1 MEIIRKNEL
10 QEILD
15 LVKMMS
21 HGKFLITGAA
31 GSGKTFLLNIAGKIL
46 WEQGKKIRY
55 KNMELFPDDKETG
68 DYLSESSDTVY
79 LIDGLDDIYRYKQI
93 VKEIEFGKA
102 CYICTSRENQFATK
116 FDYEIKLEP
125 LTTEQ
130 TFFSINDY
138 LGNHASNGTFIFRD
152 ENRNRSNI
160 EEERLYNRRRE
171 QHLLCCRNVSSCNV
185 RLCRTYPE

>member
-79 LIDGLDDIYRYKQI
+79 LIDGLDDIY
-93 VKEIEFGKA
+93 
-102 CYICTSRENQFATK
+102 
-116 FDYEIKLEP
+116 
-125 LTTEQ
+125 
-130 TFFSINDY
+130 
-138 LGNHASNGTFIFRD
+138 
-152 ENRNRSNI
+152 
-160 EEERLYNRRRE
+160 
-171 QHLLCCRNVSSCNV
+171 
-185 RLCRTYPE
+185 

>member
-1 MEIIRKNEL
+1 MEIIRRNEL

-15 LVKMMS
+15 LVKMIP

-55 KNMELFPDDKETG
+55 KTMELFPDDKETG

-102 CYICTSRENQFATK
+102 FIHSSAQSFALQK
-116 FDYEIKLEP
+116 
-125 LTTEQ
+125 
-130 TFFSINDY
+130 
-138 LGNHASNGTFIFRD
+138 
-152 ENRNRSNI
+152 
-160 EEERLYNRRRE
+160 
-171 QHLLCCRNVSSCNV
+171 
-185 RLCRTYPE
+185 

>member
-55 KNMELFPDDKETG
+55 KNMEL
-68 DYLSESSDTVY
+68 
-79 LIDGLDDIYRYKQI
+79 
-93 VKEIEFGKA
+93 
-102 CYICTSRENQFATK
+102 SRT
-116 FDYEIKLEP
+116 I
-125 LTTEQ
+125 
-130 TFFSINDY
+130 
-138 LGNHASNGTFIFRD
+138 
-152 ENRNRSNI
+152 
-160 EEERLYNRRRE
+160 RR
-171 QHLLCCRNVSSCNV
+171 QGIICRNQVT
-185 RLCRTYPE
+185 LFI